1 MNTAYLEKL
10 FGMDGKKAV
19 ITGSAS
25 GLGRAIAYSLSQ
37 FGAEVFLL
45 DRNPEGLAE
54 SAQIIREAGG
64 ACHTYELDIS
74 DTQAQ
79 DRFFDEFL
87 QKEKHLDIF
96 VADAGINIRSELP
109 DAKLEDIKTLLQT
122 NYIGTVYGMIRAANI
137 MKPQRSGNILV
148 ITSVNGV
155 SPLINQAVYSSIK
168 AGLEGAMRCLAGT
181 MAEYGV
187 RVNSCAPGCIYSNGN
202 KHMFSQEVY
211 RKAKEANIPLGK
223 IGNPEDIGDVVAA
236 VVSDA
241 FRFMVGSTVL
251 VDGGEIM
258 RPKQVQP

>member
-1 MNTAYLEKL
+1 
-10 FGMDGKKAV
+10 
-19 ITGSAS
+19 
-25 GLGRAIAYSLSQ
+25 
-37 FGAEVFLL
+37 
-45 DRNPEGLAE
+45 
-54 SAQIIREAGG
+54 
-64 ACHTYELDIS
+64 
-74 DTQAQ
+74 
-79 DRFFDEFL
+79 
-87 QKEKHLDIF
+87 
-96 VADAGINIRSELP
+96 
-109 DAKLEDIKTLLQT
+109 
-122 NYIGTVYGMIRAANI
+122 
-137 MKPQRSGNILV
+137 
-148 ITSVNGV
+148 
-155 SPLINQAVYSSIK
+155 
-168 AGLEGAMRCLAGT
+168 MRCLAGT